1 MTLDEFTNHVLPAIL
16 AKHKSE
22 KARKKAI
29 SLFIDD
35 NEVTDADGNP
45 VGIDQINLVSAMPK
59 SDEEPDEDDEEKMA
73 DEDEDEDEEKRLAD
87 AIDKAIQ
94 TALKPHMKRAKN
106 LRQPIE
112 EKKIVI
118 PASCYKSN
126 PRSFKDDKHAGG
138 LSAREKAY
146 RFGMWCMAAM
156 GRPKSVDWCEK
167 YGIPLTQVDE
177 NTLQTKIQTTFN
189 NPSSGFLVP
198 PDFSDYIIDIRDE
211 YGVFRREARQQVM
224 ISDTIPINRRAGGLT
239 AHFVGE
245 GASGT
250 LSDKTWNQ
258 VRLTARKIMALTR
271 YTSELNEDAAINVGD
286 DLAQEIAWAFAE
298 KEDDC
303 GFNGTGAATYGGI
316 IGART
321 RVAAGT
327 NTVTF
332 QTGAKGTDDD
342 WSLFVLNDFN
352 QMSGMLH
359 DQAAANAK
367 WYCSRQFFFQVME
380 RLALAAGGNTNDVIH
395 GGSDTR
401 QFIGYPVVFTQAMPR
416 AQTTAEIVALLA
428 DLRLA
433 ASFGDRRTMTIGFS
447 DVATVDGES
456 AFEND
461 FIAVRGTERF
471 DINVHD
477 IGSATEP
484 GPCIGL
490 LSAT

>member
-45 VGIDQINLVSAMPK
+45 IGIDQISLVSAMPK

-87 AIDKAIQ
+87 AVTKAVQ
-94 TALKPHMKRAKN
+94 AAMTPVLNRMKTI
-106 LRQPIE
+106 RQPVE

-126 PRSFKDDKHAGG
+126 PRSFKDDRHAGG

-156 GRPKSVDWCEK
+156 GRPKSVEWCEK
-167 YGIPLTQVDE
+167 YGVPLTLVDE
-177 NTLQTKIQTTFN
+177 ENLKTKTQTTYTN
-189 NPSSGFLVP
+189 TASGFLVP

-239 AHFVGE
+239 AYFVGE
-245 GASGT
+245 GSSGT
-250 LSDKTWNQ
+250 ESDKSWDQ
-258 VRLTARKIMALTR
+258 VRLTARKLMALTR

-286 DLAQEIAWAFAE
+286 DLAQEIAYAFAT
-298 KEDDC
+298 KEDQC
-303 GFNGTGAATYGGI
+303 GFQGDGSSTYGGI
-316 IGART
+316 TGAKT
-321 RVAAGT
+321 KVAAGT
-327 NTVTF
+327 TLVTYLSCAGTQSAWSAFTLAQFNTV
-332 QTGAKGTDDD
+332 
-342 WSLFVLNDFN
+342 
-352 QMSGMLH
+352 SGMLA
-359 DQAAANAK
+359 QSAANNAK

-380 RLALAAGGNTNDVIH
+380 RLALAAGGTTAGDISAGANN
-395 GGSDTR
+395 R
-401 QFIGYPVVFTQAMPR
+401 QFIGYPVVFTQAMPT
-416 AQTTAEIVALLA
+416 AVGTAEIVCLLA

-433 ASFGDRRTMTIGFS
+433 ASFGDRRTMTVAFS
-447 DVATVDGES
+447 DVATVGGDS

-471 DINVHD
+471 DLNIHD
-477 IGSATEP
+477 VGSSTVP

-490 LSAT
+490 LSAA